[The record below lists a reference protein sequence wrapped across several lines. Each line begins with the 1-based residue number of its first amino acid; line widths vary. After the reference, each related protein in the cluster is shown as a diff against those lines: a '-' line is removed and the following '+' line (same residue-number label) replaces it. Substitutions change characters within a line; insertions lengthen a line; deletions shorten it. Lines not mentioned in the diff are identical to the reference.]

1 MMNRYVYSLP
11 KDYQFRSILP
21 NYEDS
26 MKKQEKLSPALQS
39 CGLEHHLG
47 LILFCTGLKDQ

>member
-1 MMNRYVYSLP
+1 M
-11 KDYQFRSILP
+11 KYQFKSILP